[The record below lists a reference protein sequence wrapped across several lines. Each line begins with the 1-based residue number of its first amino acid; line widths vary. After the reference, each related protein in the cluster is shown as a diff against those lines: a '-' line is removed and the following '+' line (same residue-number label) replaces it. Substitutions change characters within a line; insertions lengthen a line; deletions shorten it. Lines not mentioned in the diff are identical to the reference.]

1 MKKIYLALLITLLII
16 GCATVKAN
24 PDEVSLSTAIR
35 QAAALMETRL
45 DRGTKIALVNFTSP
59 SQAFSEYVLDE
70 LSSVLVNNSH
80 LTVVDRA
87 NLDRIRQELG
97 FNLSGEVS
105 DQSMQSIGQML
116 GAQALVTGSLTSI
129 ADLRRVMFKVLMT
142 ETAAVTVQHP
152 ADIINDRRVQAL
164 LAQGGGSQGLTYSG
178 QGSTT
183 PPPAPPPA
191 ATDGGQT
198 PPPAPTPATPTPAF
212 RIGDVGPAGGLI
224 FYDKGNSTGGWRYLE
239 AAPEST
245 EVRRK
250 FLSGSTNPIRHDRIN
265 GIDEARTSEE
275 LGRGKENTEYLL
287 ERILNLG
294 QWDTA
299 VQYCDDLVFG
309 GFDDWFLPSLR
320 EVSYM
325 YGNLVR
331 NEIGGFRQEFYWTS
345 TSINRSGGGSITLN
359 QRVVNMRDNT
369 IEYRGGSDVSQQLY
383 VRAARRF

>member
-1 MKKIYLALLITLLII
+1 MKKLLLAITVTLLII

-24 PDEVSLSTAIR
+24 PDEVSLNTAIR
-35 QAAALMETRL
+35 MAASQMETRL
-45 DRGTKIALVNFTSP
+45 NAGTKIALINFTSP
-59 SQAFSEYVLDE
+59 SQAFSDYVLDE
-70 LSSVLVNNSH
+70 LSAVLVNNGQ
-80 LTVVDRA
+80 LVVVDRA

-97 FNLSGEVS
+97 FNVSGEVS
-105 DQSMQSIGQML
+105 DQSMQEIGQML

-129 ADLRRVMFKVLMT
+129 ADLRRLMFKVIMT
-142 ETAAVTVQHP
+142 ETAAVTVQHN

-164 LAQGGGSQGLTYSG
+164 IAQGGGSQGVAYGG
-178 QGSTT
+178 QGNARTNTTTTSENTST
-183 PPPAPPPA
+183 
-191 ATDGGQT
+191 QT
-198 PPPAPTPATPTPAF
+198 QANPTPTPAQASY
-212 RIGDVGPAGGLI
+212 RIGDTGPAGGLI
-224 FYDKGNSTGGWRYLE
+224 FYDKGNNSGGWRYLE
-239 AAPEST
+239 AAPAST

-265 GIDEARTSEE
+265 GIDEAKTSEE

-325 YGNLVR
+325 YGNLAR

-369 IEYRGGSDVSQQLY
+369 IEYRGGNDISQQLY